1 MRSVQFLLTPAAG
14 KRLIARGIAAREDVQ
29 RALWGGRV
37 LVIAGT
43 TNVFVANELL
53 RALGEEAAAT
63 PMNFHR
69 GVVTA
74 PGAKMAKEEFL
85 GDLLVDHGKARFVD
99 ALPEICAELGRGDV
113 IMKGAN
119 AVHLASGTAGVLIG
133 NPKAGGTIHEASG
146 AVYARRAKLILPVG
160 VEKRVERPVAELERL
175 VNDPE
180 AEGLRLTQAPGEAF
194 TEIDAL
200 RVLCGC
206 DAEIV
211 ASGGVNGAEGCVY
224 LQARGGDLQKLEAI
238 VEEVRREEPVQ
249 V

>member
-1 MRSVQFLLTPAAG
+1 
-14 KRLIARGIAAREDVQ
+14 
-29 RALWGGRV
+29 
-37 LVIAGT
+37 
-43 TNVFVANELL
+43 
-53 RALGEEAAAT
+53 
-63 PMNFHR
+63 
-69 GVVTA
+69 
-74 PGAKMAKEEFL
+74 
-85 GDLLVDHGKARFVD
+85 
-99 ALPEICAELGRGDV
+99 
-113 IMKGAN
+113 
-119 AVHLASGTAGVLIG
+119 
-133 NPKAGGTIHEASG
+133 
-146 AVYARRAKLILPVG
+146 

-206 DAEIV
+206 VAEIV

-224 LQARGGDLQKLEAI
+224 LQARGGDLEKLEAI